1 MIPMANIIEWREN
14 SPWIAAEQ
22 IEQDLILSRVLIE
35 LYSDPILREKIIFRG
50 GTALHKL
57 FIKPPARYSEDI
69 DLVQIEPGPIGP
81 CLHAIRQKLDPWL
94 GTPTWKL
101 KTGRVVLY
109 YRFNPEG
116 FSPRLMRVKIEIN
129 TREHFNHF
137 DLIDVEHA
145 FNNPW
150 FSGIASIKT
159 FCLEELL
166 GTKLRALYQ
175 RKKGRDLFDLFVV
188 ANFYPDLDFG
198 KVIEAFQRYISNDQ
212 QTISRAEFEANLM
225 IKLED
230 SVFKSD
236 INPLLSEASLSTY
249 DFTKSAE
256 MVLTNFISKLPGES
270 WKGIESV

>member
-14 SPWIAAEQ
+14 SPWIATEQ

-57 FIKPPARYSEDI
+57 FISPPARYSEDI

-81 CLHAIRQKLDPWL
+81 CLYAIRQKLDPWL
-94 GTPTWKL
+94 GIPTWKL

-116 FSPRLMRVKIEIN
+116 FSPRPMRVKIEIN

-137 DLIDVEHA
+137 DLIDVEHT
-145 FNNPW
+145 FENSW
-150 FSGIASIKT
+150 FSGAASIKT

-188 ANFYPDLDFG
+188 TNFYPDLDFG

-236 INPLLSEASLSTY
+236 INPLLSEAILSTY
-249 DFTKSAE
+249 DFAKSAD
-256 MVLTNFISKLPGES
+256 MVLTNFISKLPGEP
-270 WKGIESV
+270 WKGIESA